1 MLENVFKDILS
12 YLDSFNLFN
21 LVHCK
26 SLTSNCPRV
35 QVKHVTTHRSE
46 PRGMSD
52 APSLVYSHPHGP
64 VTGAGA
70 KLSMPGVIVQ

>member
-1 MLENVFKDILS
+1 MLENVFRNIPS
-12 YLDSFNLFN
+12 HLDSFNLN
-21 LVHCK
+21 LVK
-26 SLTSNCPRV
+26 VRPLTSNCSHV

>member
-1 MLENVFKDILS
+1 M
-12 YLDSFNLFN
+12 
-21 LVHCK
+21 
-26 SLTSNCPRV
+26 
-35 QVKHVTTHRSE
+35 KHVTTHRSE

>member
-1 MLENVFKDILS
+1 MQRHS
-12 YLDSFNLFN
+12 
-21 LVHCK
+21 LVSWLIQPQLCK
-26 SLTSNCPRV
+26 SLTSNCPHV

>member
-1 MLENVFKDILS
+1 MLENVFRYISLH
-12 YLDSFNLFN
+12 LDSFNLN
-21 LVHCK
+21 LV
-26 SLTSNCPRV
+26 SQTSNCSRV